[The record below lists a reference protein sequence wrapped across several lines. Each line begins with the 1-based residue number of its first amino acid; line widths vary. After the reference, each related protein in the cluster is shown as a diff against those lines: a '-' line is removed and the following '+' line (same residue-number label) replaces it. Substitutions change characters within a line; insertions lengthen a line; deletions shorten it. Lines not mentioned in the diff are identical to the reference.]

1 MGKLETSD
9 TGNDNVIA
17 DEVKTG
23 SDIISIEEAAKRLGK
38 SERTIWRMIQVGT
51 LQGVKLYGKTCVQ
64 MSGQQPVVVLPA
76 KPAKSV
82 SQPNDMA
89 QNNNDTPSDNSN
101 MSQTVNDR
109 VSEPL
114 VDALKET
121 ISILQAQIVNRDQ
134 EIQRLWERIPPTL
147 PAPDSYNQP
156 QQGGGQAPIEPQS
169 NDIWAYIVAGALLVI
184 AALVVYVTR

>member
-1 MGKLETSD
+1 MANIETSD
-9 TGNDNVIA
+9 NDSNNDTA
-17 DEVKTG
+17 TTG

-64 MSGQQPVVVLPA
+64 MSGHQPVVVVPA
-76 KPAKSV
+76 KAV
-82 SQPNDMA
+82 SQPNDKA
-89 QNNNDTPSDNSN
+89 QINNDTLTHNSN
-101 MSQTVNDR
+101 MTQTVNDR

-147 PAPDSYNQP
+147 PAPDSYNQM
-156 QQGGGQAPIEPQS
+156 QQGGGQAPVTQS
-169 NDIWAYIVAGALLVI
+169 NDIWAYIAAAVLIVI
-184 AALVVYVTR
+184 AALYVFAR